1 MSFLTQVDT
10 SFLDGFDIEAFQQ
23 EVKVDE
29 LVIDLMNYIRNV
41 DYCDA
46 VRLVQTTDSSG
57 LPAPNTSNASESSC

>member
-1 MSFLTQVDT
+1 MMSFLTEIDT

-46 VRLVQTTDSSG
+46 VRLSPDH
-57 LPAPNTSNASESSC
+57 